1 MCRTGTRGKF
11 WGNRFSGSY
20 VKLLQ
25 RDDPVSAAWQSPA
38 RVADKNGL
46 PIVPAFCTAPR
57 LNFQQVAARS
67 KGALVSIGN
76 SPSDDRPSVGR
87 ALAQARVESGL
98 SVDEVSTVTRVRVPI
113 VQAIEQDDFS
123 RCGGDVY
130 ARGHIRSL
138 ARAVGLDPES
148 LVEQYAAEH
157 GTATPTVAVPPVYQ
171 AERRIKSE
179 PRRPNWTAAMVAAIV
194 AVIGF
199 VGYTAFSGGGGGGK
213 PTAGAT
219 ATPTATR
226 TTPTQTPQS
235 NGVPKP
241 PPPTNSAIA
250 AAPPGKV
257 TVKVTAV
264 GGTSW
269 IQATDS
275 NGKQLYQDSLRKG
288 QSMSWTDDKKIKLII
303 GNAGAV
309 QLFVNG
315 KDLGDAGTDGQVV
328 RLTYTPGDPTQG

>member
-1 MCRTGTRGKF
+1 
-11 WGNRFSGSY
+11 
-20 VKLLQ
+20 
-25 RDDPVSAAWQSPA
+25 
-38 RVADKNGL
+38 VADKNGR
-46 PIVPAFCTAPR
+46 PIAPAFCTAPR

-87 ALAQARVESGL
+87 ALAQARIAAGL
-98 SVDEVSTVTRVRVPI
+98 SIDEVSTSTRVRVPI
-113 VQAIEQDDFS
+113 LQAIEQDDFS

-138 ARAVGLDPES
+138 ARAVGLDPEP
-148 LVEQYAAEH
+148 LVQQYAAEH
-157 GTATPTVAVPPVYQ
+157 GQEVLPAPVPPLYE
-171 AERRIKSE
+171 AERRIRSE

-199 VGYTAFSGGGGGGK
+199 VGYTAISGSSNGGK
-213 PTAGAT
+213 SSAAPSPTST
-219 ATPTATR
+219 ATTPL
-226 TTPTQTPQS
+226 PTQTPQG
-235 NGVPKP
+235 NGEPKP
-241 PPPTNSAIA
+241 PQPSDSAIA

-257 TVKVTAV
+257 TVKVTAE

-269 IQATDS
+269 IQAMDG
-275 NGKQLYQDSLRKG
+275 NGKQLFQDSLKKG
-288 QSMSWTDDKKIKLII
+288 QSKTWTDDKKIKLIV

-315 KDLGDAGTDGQVV
+315 KDLGAAGDKGQVV